1 MLSTNAG
8 SPIGYLVHRSSQKLI
23 HPRGGSPNPPINT
36 PLAIHSGGLG
46 EKRLAFCFQ
55 EIAGT
60 GGFGLLQHVSSGQYV
75 HPFGGS
81 VHPHDDTLVVLHP
94 NFHYAC
100 LFKFD
105 SQNDYIIHVGGK
117 SWHPADGNPHAAEG
131 TLVDLYGTSR
141 GGATFYLAN
150 ENGVKLSPCS

>member
-1 MLSTNAG
+1 MLPANAG

-23 HPRGGSPNPPINT
+23 HPLGGSPNPPVNT
-36 PLAIHSGGLG
+36 PLVIHSGGFG
-46 EKRLAFCFQ
+46 QKRLEFRFQ
-55 EIAGT
+55 EIAGS

-81 VHPHDDTLVVLHP
+81 VHPPDDTKVVLHP

-117 SWHPADGNPHAAEG
+117 SWHPADGNPHAADN
-131 TLVDLYGTSR
+131 THIDLFSTR
-141 GGATFYLAN
+141 QHGATFYLAN